1 MNGTDGARAAVI
13 GRAVKSRRLRQGMSL
28 RALADLSGL
37 SVGYLSKVE
46 NGQRLLNRTSH
57 ITAVADALRV
67 TPSELLTWSLP
78 VSVRAGA
85 AHEAVPAIRL
95 LLMGLPLDP
104 PGSDRPTDPVPEVML
119 AGRVR
124 EANRLYHAAA
134 YDELAAGL
142 PVLLDDLQQAAADAT
157 GPARERLLRLLADTY
172 HPACA
177 LLLKALGYVDL
188 AWMAVT
194 RAAGV
199 IAALDD
205 PVRTAS
211 SGFFHAHILL
221 AAGSPDQALA
231 RAQLSADQLQPH
243 LGRGPA
249 AQALLGELHLISS
262 SALTQLG
269 RRTGRGADD
278 VLAHLAEAERLA
290 AGTGESTAWHLNFGP
305 ANVGIHH
312 VSLNAALGLHPEA
325 VEAGQRVQ
333 PEQVATAGRRA
344 VLHAD
349 LARSYA
355 HLPRHHD
362 QAVQH
367 LLSAETAAPQRI
379 HADAVARDTAAH
391 LLGRSRDAA
400 ARRALTGLARRMSL
414 TV

>member
-1 MNGTDGARAAVI
+1 M
-13 GRAVKSRRLRQGMSL
+13 KSRRLRQGMSL

-37 SVGYLSKVE
+37 STGYLSMVE
-46 NGQRLLNRTSH
+46 NGQRLLDRTSH

-85 AHEAVPAIRL
+85 AHEAVPALRL

-104 PGSDRPTDPVPEVML
+104 SGGDRPADPVPVDVL
-119 AGRVR
+119 ARRVR
-124 EANRLYHAAA
+124 EANRRYHAAA
-134 YDELAAGL
+134 YDALAVSL
-142 PVLLDDLQQAAADAT
+142 PVLLDDLQQAAVSAA
-157 GPARERLLRLLADTY
+157 GPAREQLLRLLADAY

-194 RAAGV
+194 RAAEV
-199 IAALDD
+199 TAELDD

-221 AAGSPDQALA
+221 AAGSPGQALA
-231 RAQLSADQLQPH
+231 RARSAADQLQPR

-249 AQALLGELHLISS
+249 AEALLGELHLISA

-269 RRTGRGADD
+269 RGTGQEGDD
-278 VLAHLAEAERLA
+278 VRGHLAEAERLA
-290 AGTGESTAWHLNFGP
+290 ARTGEVTAWHLNFGP
-305 ANVGIHH
+305 ANVGVHH

-325 VEAGQRVQ
+325 AEAGERVH
-333 PEQVATAGRRA
+333 PGQVATAGRRA

-349 LARSYA
+349 LARAYA
-355 HLPRHHD
+355 HLPSHHE
-362 QAVQH
+362 QAVRH
-367 LLSAETAAPQRI
+367 LLDAEAAAPQRI
-379 HADAVARDTAAH
+379 HADPVARDTAAH
-391 LLGRSRDAA
+391 LITRSRTTAD
-400 ARRALTGLARRMSL
+400 RRALSGLARRMNLPS
-414 TV
+414 